1 MVVVEG
7 NIVMDTIWQPSI
19 EDRAGPKY
27 SAVVEVIRAAI
38 ADGTLAV
45 GARLPPVRDL
55 AWQLS
60 ITPGTVARAY
70 TILTDEGALEATVG
84 RGTFV
89 PPPKAALLEDVWSR
103 QAPLQEDA
111 DQGPI
116 NLFSPH
122 LVDMGQV
129 AHLRQAMAQV
139 ASSDAR
145 IFMHYP
151 TRTDYGPVRAAVLS
165 WLSDLPLGPLDQ
177 NDVVLANGGQNAIC
191 LVMQAVL
198 TGPRPVVLMEDI
210 SYAGFR
216 RAAEL
221 MRADVT
227 GVAMDACGMCP
238 DALEAATKSG
248 HAQLICLTPDV
259 QNPTG
264 RFMPLERRKDIL
276 AIAERHDLQIL
287 EDDCYRM
294 GAARAASFR
303 ALAPARTWHVSS
315 ISKALTPALRVG
327 FALAP
332 EGRRADLR
340 RAAEYGF
347 FGLSQPLAELTRI
360 VLSDPATKDIASAIR
375 HRMADYIRVAVNVLG
390 RFDINWDAEVPFLWL
405 TLPAGWRSAAFCRA
419 AEAQGVQIRSADEF
433 CLRNGRAPH
442 AVRLAVNGQV
452 SLSAFEAAMQ
462 RLQSLLDNPPEQI
475 SV

>member
-1 MVVVEG
+1 
-7 NIVMDTIWQPSI
+7 MDTIWQPSI
-19 EDRAGPKY
+19 EGRAGPKY
-27 SAVVEVIRAAI
+27 GAVAAVIRAAI

-45 GARLPPVRDL
+45 GAKLPPVRDL
-55 AWQLS
+55 AWRLS

-70 TILTDEGALEATVG
+70 AVLTDEGALEATVG

-89 PPPKAALLEDVWSR
+89 APPKADLLDDVWSR
-103 QAPLQEDA
+103 QAPTQA
-111 DQGPI
+111 DDESGPV
-116 NLFSPH
+116 NLVSPH
-122 LVDMGQV
+122 LADMGQV
-129 AHLRQAMAQV
+129 AHLRRAMAQV
-139 ASSDAR
+139 ARAEPR
-145 IFMHYP
+145 VFLHYP
-151 TRTDYGPVRAAVLS
+151 TRTDYRPVRDAVVT
-165 WLSDLPLGPLDQ
+165 WLSDLPLGVVDQ
-177 NDVVLANGGQNAIC
+177 DDVILANGGQNAIC

-198 TGPRPVVLMEDI
+198 SGPRPAVVMEDL

-221 MRADVT
+221 MRAEVI
-227 GVAMDACGMCP
+227 GVAMDASGMRP
-238 DALEAATKSG
+238 DALEAAAKSG
-248 HAQLICLTPDV
+248 AAQLICLTPDV

-264 RFMPLERRKDIL
+264 RFMPLERRREIL
-276 AIAERHDLQIL
+276 AIAERYDLHIL

-294 GAARAASFR
+294 AVPRVPSFR
-303 ALAPARTWHVSS
+303 ALAPARSWHVSS
-315 ISKALTPALRVG
+315 ISKSLTPALRVG

-360 VLSDPATKDIASAIR
+360 VLSDPASKEIARAIR
-375 HRMADYIRVAVNVLG
+375 ARMAEYVRVAVNVLG
-390 RFDINWDAEVPFLWL
+390 RFDLAWDAEVPFLWL

-419 AEAQGVQIRSADEF
+419 AEAAGVQIRSADEF
-433 CLRNGRAPH
+433 CLRDGRAPH

-452 SLSAFEAAMQ
+452 SLAGFEAAMQ
-462 RLQSLLDNPPEQI
+462 RLRDLLDNPPEQI